1 MARLNR
7 NPSTIG
13 HMYAL
18 LSDGIDTALRS
29 IWSNRQRGVLTALGV
44 IAGTMAFTGS
54 YGLLWGKFEDD
65 LRELRRLGATY
76 ISVSAR
82 HGLRAEYGTELAA
95 QIPSLKRFAPIY
107 SSESSIRTRLASAD
121 AHVVGSNADIRPMYD
136 LRLIGG
142 RFFTDGEVRSAA
154 DVVVIGAG
162 LARQLRIIVSG
173 KVMPTVELFGQ
184 PFRVVGIMEPR
195 RGEMP
200 GCGNFDTCAVMPET
214 TLRELTPNLPLAFLA
229 FQATS
234 EVVVRAAAEAIRYRL
249 RRMLAVSSFDR
260 DPFEIHQAA
269 DVIERIER
277 EINTGG
283 AIILGIVCL
292 TLLVGGIGVMNI
304 MLVTV
309 VERTPEIGLRKAVGA
324 RSTEILLQFLIES
337 LCLCTGGG
345 LVGTGL
351 GVILA
356 YSLIDAVAPG
366 VEPVL
371 PPQLI
376 LASIGFAVLTG
387 LLFGF
392 MPAAKAAK
400 LSPMEALRR
409 D

>member
-1 MARLNR
+1 MARANR
-7 NPSTIG
+7 RLSKLG
-13 HMYAL
+13 HLRAL
-18 LSDGIDTALRS
+18 LTDAIDTALRS
-29 IWSNRQRGVLTALGV
+29 IWSNRQRGLLTALGV

-54 YGLLWGKFEDD
+54 YGVMWGDYEDE

-76 ISVSAR
+76 VSVSAR
-82 HGLRAEYGTELAA
+82 HGLRAEYGVELVTE
-95 QIPSLKRFAPIY
+95 IPSLTRFTSVY
-107 SSESSIRTRLASAD
+107 SSESTIRTRLASAD
-121 AHVVGSNADIRPMYD
+121 AHVLGSNAAIRRMYD
-136 LRLIGG
+136 LRVTDG

-162 LARQLRIIVSG
+162 LARSLRIVVHG
-173 KVMPTVELFGQ
+173 KSMPTVELFGQ
-184 PFRVVGIMEPR
+184 PFRVVGVMEAR

-200 GCGNFDTCAVMPET
+200 GCGDYDTCVVMPET
-214 TLRELTPNLPLAFLA
+214 TLREMAPNLPLAFLV

-234 EVVVRAAAEAIRYRL
+234 EGAVSASVEAIRYRL
-249 RRMLAVSSFDR
+249 RRMLAVSAFDR

-269 DVIERIER
+269 DLIQRIES
-277 EINTGG
+277 EINAG
-283 AIILGIVCL
+283 AALILGIVCF

-345 LVGTGL
+345 LLGTGL
-351 GVILA
+351 GVVLA
-356 YSLIDAVAPG
+356 YAFIDIIAPG
-366 VEPVL
+366 VKPVL
-371 PPQLI
+371 PAWI
-376 LASIGFAVLTG
+376 LLTSIGFAVMTG
-387 LLFGF
+387 LAFGF
-392 MPAAKAAK
+392 MPATKAAK